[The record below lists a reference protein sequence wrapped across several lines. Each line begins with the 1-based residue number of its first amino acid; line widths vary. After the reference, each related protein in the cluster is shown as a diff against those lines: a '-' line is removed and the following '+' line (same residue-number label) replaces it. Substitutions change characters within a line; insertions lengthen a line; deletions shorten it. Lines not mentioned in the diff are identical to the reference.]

1 MFSTSQYYLYS
12 MFISVVFYRTMAFKL
27 ILLVTVVSIYA
38 AEAIVVE
45 RDKMLGGA
53 DYLPCDS
60 CKIAKKDYPEE
71 G

>member
-1 MFSTSQYYLYS
+1 
-12 MFISVVFYRTMAFKL
+12 MAFKL
-27 ILLVTVVSIYA
+27 VLLVTVVSIYT

-53 DYLPCDS
+53 DYLPCDY
-60 CKIAKKDYPEE
+60 CKIPKEDYPKE